1 MLMVAAGLETPAALT
16 PVEEEASHSRMPYAE
31 GRVFHDADSHVMER
45 PEWLPSYADPS
56 FRERIQ
62 PFSLLS
68 TGSRGRVE
76 QMMERGR
83 ARAGDPTEREGH
95 EAELMTRKSW
105 DAYGAFHAGD
115 RTRALDLLGFRS
127 QLVFSTFA
135 PMQSEYARD
144 VDVSYAASRAL
155 TRGIVDF
162 CAADRRLLPVTFIPL
177 TSPER
182 AIAETRFALDAGVK
196 GVTISPL
203 PPATHSITHPS
214 LHPVYAALEERGVP
228 LLFHVEGD
236 APRKVASGFTKN
248 GWEGQTDFHG
258 GGENFTGLLYMA
270 VSQWVEIALAALI
283 FDQVLEKFPRLRV
296 GVIELGAVWVPAWL
310 ERLDIVKDTFGR
322 SESRIGGLPMRPTDY
337 ARRQIRVTPYP
348 TEDVGRLIDRVGPD
362 LFMFS
367 SDYPHVEGG
376 RNPLKRFETSIA
388 GRTEAEK
395 SAFYAGNFADLMGP
409 AMD

>member
-1 MLMVAAGLETPAALT
+1 MMSDRPLT
-16 PVEEEASHSRMPYAE
+16 PPRDGGSPSAMPYAE
-31 GRVFHDADSHVMER
+31 GRVFHDADSHVMEL
-45 PEWLPSYADPS
+45 PEWLPSYADPP
-56 FRERIQ
+56 FRERIP

-68 TGSRGRVE
+68 TGSRGRVV

-83 ARAGDPTEREGH
+83 ARAGDPKERDGH
-95 EAELMTRKSW
+95 EAELLTRKSW
-105 DAYGAFHAGD
+105 EAYGAFHAGD
-115 RTRALDLLGFRS
+115 RARALDLLGFRS

-135 PMQSEYARD
+135 PAQSEHAGD

-203 PPATHSITHPS
+203 PPSTHSITHPS

-236 APRKVASGFTKN
+236 APRKIASSFTKN
-248 GWEGQTDFHG
+248 AWDGQTDFHG

-296 GVIELGAVWVPAWL
+296 GVIELGAVWMPAWL
-310 ERLDIVKDTFGR
+310 ERLEIVKDTFGR

-348 TEDVGRLIDRVGPD
+348 TENVGRLIECAGPE

-376 RNPLKRFETSIA
+376 RNPLKRFETSLA

-395 SAFYAGNFADLMGP
+395 SAFYAGNFADLMNH
-409 AMD
+409 AVD